1 MGICWCKQ
9 KEEDH
14 DTYIPQQH
22 SHSISSGAT
31 QPVSPVS
38 TQNTLKIPKTLSA
51 AYVDKLVL
59 ETLGVIATLV
69 DK

>member
-9 KEEDH
+9 KDEDN

-22 SHSISSGAT
+22 NHSISSGAT

-38 TQNTLKIPKTLSA
+38 AHNTLKAPKTLIA
-51 AYVDKLVL
+51 ACVDKLVL